1 MKDERS
7 LREKA
12 SRAFRERFLQ
22 DEENYRKKLGELSVS
37 VPGFA
42 ELSAELEATGLK
54 ALRAA
59 IGGGDIS
66 GVRKETEELR
76 RRRSSLLVAHG
87 YAPDEADRRY
97 RCEKCSDSGFV
108 GLNMCQCLRR
118 ELTVAALEA
127 SGLGKLIRTQ
137 SFETFSLEHYSGRE
151 KALMKAIGA
160 RLFSFAKNF
169 SEKTSDSFLLIGGTG
184 LGKTHLAT
192 SVARV
197 VVEKGYDVL
206 YRPAQ
211 ELFAV
216 FNRQRF
222 GDGFEGDGAER
233 VFFDCDLLIIDDLG
247 TEVTTQYTV
256 SWLYDVVNSRMNAEK
271 PTIISTNLTED
282 ALRSRYDDRITSR
295 LLFNYTTLFFVG
307 RDIRDQKAQ
316 DSIPKG

>member
-1 MKDERS
+1 MDMKSERS
-7 LREKA
+7 LREQT
-12 SRAFRERFLQ
+12 SQNFRDRFLR
-22 DEENYRKKLGELSVS
+22 DEEDYRRKLEELTVT

-59 IGGGDIS
+59 IGGGDIAE
-66 GVRKETEELR
+66 VRRETEELR
-76 RRRSSLLVAHG
+76 RRRCELLVAHG
-87 YAPDEADRRY
+87 YAPDEADRQY

-108 GLNMCQCLRR
+108 GLEMCSCLRR
-118 ELTVAALEA
+118 ELTLASLEA
-127 SGLGKLIRTQ
+127 SGLGRLIRTQ
-137 SFETFSLEHYSGRE
+137 SFETFSLTHYVGRE
-151 KALMKAIGA
+151 QALMKAIA
-160 RLFSFAKNF
+160 TRLFSFAKNF
-169 SEKTSDSFLLIGGTG
+169 SGESTDNFLMIGGTG

-192 SVARV
+192 SVAKV

-233 VFFDCDLLIIDDLG
+233 EFFDCDLLIIDDLG

-256 SWLYDVVNSRMNAEK
+256 SWLYDVVNSRLNAEK

-282 ALRSRYDDRITSR
+282 AIRSRYDDRITSR
-295 LLFNYTTLFFVG
+295 LLFNYTPLFFVG

-316 DSIPKG
+316 KS